1 MVKAALLTVEEP
13 ASLEFAESLATE
25 LDVNLYVLTRKI
37 FPDGES
43 YIRLPG
49 EVLGKDVVVL
59 VYSMVPPQD
68 KSIFEILLS
77 VDALKSKSI
86 DKVVL
91 VAPYIAYSRQDR
103 EFLENEG
110 VSIRTLLRT
119 LRLIGVDSLYTI
131 EIHKRESLRY
141 FGEEAYSL
149 SPYRFMAERLK
160 LPNET
165 LVLAPDLGAVERA
178 KEFAQAIN
186 ASYDYLVKKR
196 DPITGD
202 ITLEPKRVSVEG
214 REVVIVDDIISTGGT
229 IAKAAQ
235 MLLDQGAKSIRVV
248 AAHALMVGNALEKI
262 KNAGVSRVYAANTLP
277 KIESGLIEYID
288 VAPIVADALRNTL
301 LYP

>member
-43 YIRLPG
+43 YIRLPS
-49 EVLGKDVVVL
+49 EVLDENVVVL

-91 VAPYIAYSRQDR
+91 VAPYMAYSRQDR

-141 FGEEAYSL
+141 FGEKAYSI
-149 SPYRFMAERLK
+149 SPYRFMAKRLR
-160 LPNET
+160 LPNEI

-214 REVVIVDDIISTGGT
+214 EEVVIVDDIISTGGT
-229 IAKAAQ
+229 IAKAAR

-262 KNAGVSRVYAANTLP
+262 ENAGVSRVYAANTLP

-288 VAPIVADALRNTL
+288 VAPIVANALRSTL